1 MNYQPFPREAH
12 FTAVDG
18 NWTATIWFPAAVRHT
33 SNKCSSR
40 VPNINMCNPCA
51 NGHKSTPPPPWT
63 QDNGRTRTQS
73 GTHACRQRYQN
84 CSLLCWGRTFRAA
97 CVQRGAIELL
107 SLHSK
112 HTKSQRVA

>member
-51 NGHKSTPPPPWT
+51 NGHKSTPPPSL
-63 QDNGRTRTQS
+63 DS
-73 GTHACRQRYQN
+73 RQREDAN
-84 CSLLCWGRTFRAA
+84 SKWNPRMPPALP
-97 CVQRGAIELL
+97 ELL
-107 SLHSK
+107 TALVGQNLQICVRP
-112 HTKSQRVA
+112 TRRD